1 MIKRLGNSHY
11 TRPPDGK
18 KKNNGDEPWT
28 VQCGRYLSAATQY
41 LTIIGAG
48 GIIGW
53 LLDGQFGTTPYILI
67 TGVFCSAGA
76 GLYYLIYTLDTIH
89 KKSDD

>member
-1 MIKRLGNSHY
+1 MIKRLENNQY
-11 TRPPDGK
+11 TKPSENR
-18 KKNNGDEPWT
+18 KKNKDDIPWT
-28 VQCGRYLSAATQY
+28 AQIGRYLSATTQY
-41 LTIIGAG
+41 LTIIGVG